1 MIATNK
7 TPTGAVNYSA
17 GVGKKLI
24 AFLLTATVT
33 AIGMSSAFIF
43 VSVLAV
49 LMDYIFGWVVA
60 GMISMVSSTTTTTA
74 STFAWGMFVS
84 NMATAIATAFSLALP
99 TDAVRGRL
107 IISVVAL
114 ILLSILDML
123 CAYLVD
129 YATPGEMPTWSQWY
143 AGGGVLSD
151 IFMSFFI
158 IILDPLGVI
167 KKVFE
172 DENPYD

>member
-33 AIGMSSAFIF
+33 AIGMSSAF

-49 LMDYIFGWVVA
+49 LMDYIFGRVVA

-151 IFMSFFI
+151 IFMS
-158 IILDPLGVI
+158 
-167 KKVFE
+167 
-172 DENPYD
+172 